1 MPYYSRSLR
10 ERVQIQLEI
19 YYENLLDFMG
29 RSALRKPLMILAG
42 IAVVFTLRNSRSTI
56 SSLKRNYLSPFGS
69 KWSSSNQ
76 FSVYGTTA
84 SAGGYGRSTNS
95 NSYGSS
101 PYSSPSYGSSSSYS
115 SYNSGASP
123 YASAPGGSPYQQFGQ
138 VGSNSGY
145 ATSTSNYAN
154 GNLRGTQSTS
164 PSLGFSTSSLVDQ
177 YSSSVQ
183 VAQGGLFH
191 DYGMTSQFMGQIET
205 VMAVESPKH
214 IQQILNSPGESI

>member
-29 RSALRKPLMILAG
+29 HSALRKPLMILAG

-76 FSVYGTTA
+76 FSVYGTPA
-84 SAGGYGRSTNS
+84 STGGYGGSTYS

-101 PYSSPSYGSSSSYS
+101 SYSSPSYGTSSSYS

-123 YASAPGGSPYQQFGQ
+123 YASAPGGSPYQQ

-145 ATSTSNYAN
+145 ATSTSSYAN

-191 DYGMTSQFMGQIET
+191 DYGMSTQFMGQIET
-205 VMAVESPKH
+205 VMAVESPNH